1 MQPAKS
7 KGESVAR
14 SVINGGR
21 KAKILKSD
29 PMYTGL
35 VFGVRRD
42 EVIEPN
48 GKRTTREIVTHPGS
62 VVVLPVFADGR
73 IVIIRQYRHAVGQ
86 YMWELVAGHREPNED
101 FRHGAAREL
110 KEETGY
116 TARRYRKL
124 LEVYPSPGLLGERM
138 VVFLAEGLTK
148 GEPNPEDDEKIEV
161 KVLNPAEIERWIR
174 SGKIRDA
181 KSVSGLLYYATFIR
195 RKR

>member
-1 MQPAKS
+1 VQPAKS